1 MDFHHDRSIS
11 RLTVFSRSN
20 RFAATV
26 VIAAI
31 LVCCCCFCARSAAA
45 QQSVGI
51 IGTEQQGAIRS
62 ALVGEWVCNIGH
74 SKVVFKLTPEGD
86 FSLGGQKGQYAL
98 ESNTVRLKTDTSEV
112 SYQFELTATEL
123 TLSSGDLTQSLKFA
137 RKKNFGDYEDW
148 LSYLSP
154 KSLTSKL
161 KRIAVIIA
169 IVVCCRIVLLF
180 LRLSIHFIIYFDRG
194 PLKFIYRHH
203 RSRTM
208 TMYSLLINVSKYIVY
223 LASIGFILSE
233 LGVNYTAYLASLSVV
248 GLAIG
253 FGSQGLVQD
262 MVTGFFIVFEEQF
275 NVGDMVEIPPHVGI
289 VQELGLRMTR
299 LRNYLGQ
306 KVVIPNRNIATVGN
320 YIKGSQHVN
329 IDVAAVNREAAEQIK
344 SHLLQIIEEIG
355 SQFEEVILSTQKT
368 AEIIS
373 LSTDEYFTRVS
384 LAIWPQQ
391 QWIIEQETVP
401 RIRLVLKSKGFDI
414 PNDRVVVFYHP
425 REQYSP
431 GPRKLAK
438 KSSSKTRSN
447 VKKESERSAG

>member
-1 MDFHHDRSIS
+1 MKYVNHQLSICCFTHLFFPNHLS
-11 RLTVFSRSN
+11 V
-20 RFAATV
+20 FAAIA
-26 VIAAI
+26 VISMYGTFCD
-31 LVCCCCFCARSAAA
+31 CCA
-45 QQSVGI
+45 QQQSQGI
-51 IGTEQQGAIRS
+51 VGTEQQDALRS
-62 ALVGEWVCNIGH
+62 SLVGEWICVMGH
-74 SKVVFKLTPEGD
+74 RKLVLMLTEEGG
-86 FSLGGQKGQYAL
+86 FELGNQKGRYVL
-98 ESNTVRLKTDTSEV
+98 EANTVRLKTNASEV

-123 TLSSGDLTQSLKFA
+123 TLSGGDLTQPLKFT
-137 RKKNFGDYEDW
+137 RMRSVGNYEDW

-154 KSLTSKL
+154 KSLNSKL
-161 KRIAVIIA
+161 KRIAVIIV
-169 IVVCCRIVLLF
+169 IVVSCRMLLLLF
-180 LRLSIHFIIYFDRG
+180 RMIIHFVIYYDRG
-194 PLKFIYRHH
+194 PLMFIYRSHK
-203 RSRTM
+203 SRTM

-223 LASIGFILSE
+223 LASVGFILSE

-275 NVGDMVEIPPHVGI
+275 NVGDMVEIPPHVGV

-320 YIKGSQHVN
+320 YTKGAQYVN
-329 IDVAAVNREAAEQIK
+329 IDVAAASREDAEK
-344 SHLLQIIEEIG
+344 TKTALLQIIKEIG

-373 LSTDEYFTRVS
+373 LSTGEHFVRVS

-391 QWIIEQETVP
+391 QWIIEQEAVP
-401 RIRLVLKSKGFDI
+401 RIRLVLKGKGFEI

-425 REQYSP
+425 REQLP
-431 GPRKLAK
+431 VGPRKRNK
-438 KSSSKTRSN
+438 RDSNRTRSN
-447 VKKESERSAG
+447 EKE